1 MNVTGV
7 NGVSEHS
14 IKSIDT
20 VVNLNTKERLA
31 LRGEGFNT
39 AQQTFRKQ
47 SVYQT
52 GTTPTE
58 LVERMDEANI
68 DRAFLIASKEGSKF
82 DGATWNQSYEETADV
97 VKQFPDR
104 FYALAG
110 IDPLEGMDGVR
121 QLEYAITELGFI
133 GAHLYPHWFNLE
145 PHHPKFYPFY
155 AKCIE
160 LDIPIQMQVGRC
172 LVYRTDRPPLRSVG
186 QPIFLDTI
194 ACDFPEL
201 KLIGIHIGWPWVEE
215 MIAIASK
222 HSNVYIG
229 SDAYA
234 PKYWNPEFVHFIN
247 TWGQNKVI
255 FGTDFPVIDFRRAMD
270 EIEGLSL
277 NPESKL
283 KFLRDNAIRV
293 YNLPL

>member
-1 MNVTGV
+1 MSLQENCVKATNRVLLGV
-7 NGVSEHS
+7 N
-14 IKSIDT
+14 IDHVAT
-20 VVNLNTKERLA
+20 LRQARGTRYPDPVYAALQAEEAGADGITLHLREDRRHIQDRDVYVLNGMLNT
-31 LRGEGFNT
+31 
-39 AQQTFRKQ
+39 
-47 SVYQT
+47 
-52 GTTPTE
+52 
-58 LVERMDEANI
+58 RM
-68 DRAFLIASKEGSKF
+68 
-82 DGATWNQSYEETADV
+82 
-97 VKQFPDR
+97 
-104 FYALAG
+104 
-110 IDPLEGMDGVR
+110 
-121 QLEYAITELGFI
+121 
-133 GAHLYPHWFNLE
+133 NLE
-145 PHHPKFYPFY
+145 M
-155 AKCIE
+155 A
-160 LDIPIQMQVGRC
+160 V
-172 LVYRTDRPPLRSVG
+172 T
-186 QPIFLDTI
+186 
-194 ACDFPEL
+194 
-201 KLIGIHIGWPWVEE
+201 EE